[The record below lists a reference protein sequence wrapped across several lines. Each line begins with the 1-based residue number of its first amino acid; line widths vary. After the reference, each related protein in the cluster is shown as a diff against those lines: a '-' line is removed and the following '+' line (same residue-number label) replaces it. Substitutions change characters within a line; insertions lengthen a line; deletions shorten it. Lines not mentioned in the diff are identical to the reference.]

1 MPSLHELIPTN
12 KPIKKIITYR
22 IKYKSYS
29 CTNKTMTL
37 KDNGITIDLEYD
49 GDGFP
54 TITINTGGGFYSEH
68 LRPTVDVILNDVN
81 IHEMFQNDDNRW
93 EK

>member
-1 MPSLHELIPTN
+1 
-12 KPIKKIITYR
+12 
-22 IKYKSYS
+22 
-29 CTNKTMTL
+29 MTL

-49 GDGFP
+49 EDGFT
-54 TITINTGGGFYSEH
+54 TITINTGGGFYAEH

-81 IHEMFQNDDNRW
+81 IHEMFQDDDNRW